1 MKNII
6 KAQFYQLTKE
16 FIPFFTLVGVT
27 LCSVL
32 ITMAADLQFFG
43 ETEPRTGCECFAES
57 SLGFVTMAM
66 LFVAIT
72 VPMMC
77 GNDFLDKT
85 TNYELLS
92 GHIRRE
98 VFFGRAIPTII
109 VGTLGCMIA
118 STAPVIAATI
128 RNGWGDYISADDVC
142 FRFFLMLFPV
152 IRIICELILLSFI
165 IKNPYIVMA
174 LGWLSVMI
182 GNMIIGLGSYF
193 SLGFTTIAKTI
204 TVDSWLTY
212 GLEENVNFIYDA
224 AFPAADVALVIIS
237 SVLISAAALYL
248 GYIFFKKDDLN

>member
-1 MKNII
+1 MKDII

-16 FIPFFTLVGVT
+16 FIPFFTLIGIT

-32 ITMAADLQFFG
+32 ITMAVELQFFG
-43 ETEPRTGCECFAES
+43 ETEPKTGCECFAES
-57 SLGFVTMAM
+57 SLGFVSMAM

-109 VGTLGCMIA
+109 VGTLGYMIA
-118 STAPVIAATI
+118 STAPVIATTI
-128 RNGWGDYISADDVC
+128 KNGWGDYISIEDAC
-142 FRFFLMLFPV
+142 FRLFLMFFPV
-152 IRIICELILLSFI
+152 IRIICELIFLSFI

-182 GNMIIGLGSYF
+182 GNMLIGTGGYF
-193 SLGFTTIAKTI
+193 SLGITTIGKVV
-204 TVDSWLTY
+204 TVDSWSTY
-212 GLEENVNFIYDA
+212 GLEENINFIYDA

-237 SVLISAAALYL
+237 SVVVSAASLYL

>member
-1 MKNII
+1 MKDII

-16 FIPFFTLVGVT
+16 FIPFFTFIGIT

-32 ITMAADLQFFG
+32 ITMAADLQVFG

-57 SLGFVTMAM
+57 SFGFVTMGM

-92 GHIRRE
+92 GHIRRD

-109 VGTLGCMIA
+109 IGTLGCIVASIA
-118 STAPVIAATI
+118 PIVVATI
-128 RNGWGDYISADDVC
+128 RNGWGDYIGIEDAC
-142 FRFFLMLFPV
+142 FRLFLMFFPV
-152 IRIICELILLSFI
+152 IRIICELIFLSFI

-182 GNMIIGLGSYF
+182 GNMLIGTGGYF
-193 SLGFTTIAKTI
+193 SLGITTIGKVV
-204 TVDSWLTY
+204 TVDAWSTY

-237 SVLISAAALYL
+237 SVVVSAAALYL